1 MSGRLNNTAELII
14 WVTIAFSGLAMLAGP
29 ALTFEETKH
38 NFGMIRQG
46 EVVSHEFKYTN
57 TGDAPL
63 IITEAVVTCTCTKV
77 DFPKQPIAKGETGIV
92 KVTFESKSA
101 IDRQERTV
109 VLKSNAAKPETTL
122 TIKCVVLKPKG
133 E

>member
-1 MSGRLNNTAELII
+1 MSGRLNNVAGLII

-46 EVVSHEFKYTN
+46 EAVSHEFKFTN

-63 IITEAVVTCTCTKV
+63 IITEALVACTCTKV
-77 DFPKQPIAKGETGIV
+77 DFPEQPIAKGESGVV

-101 IDRQERTV
+101 IDRQERTI

>member
-1 MSGRLNNTAELII
+1 MTRYLKAIGSITLMITII
-14 WVTIAFSGLAMLAGP
+14 ILGASMITDAV
-29 ALTFEETKH
+29 LTFEETKH

-46 EVVSHEFKYTN
+46 EVVSHDFKFTN

-63 IITEAVVTCTCTKV
+63 IISDAVVTCTCTKV
-77 DFPKQPIAKGETGIV
+77 DFPKQPLAKGESGIV

-109 VLKSNAAKPETTL
+109 VIKSNAIKPETTL

>member
-29 ALTFEETKH
+29 VLTFEETKH

>member
-1 MSGRLNNTAELII
+1 M
-14 WVTIAFSGLAMLAGP
+14 VTIIILGASMITDAV
-29 ALTFEETKH
+29 LTFEETKH

-46 EVVSHEFKYTN
+46 EVVSHDFKFTN

-63 IITEAVVTCTCTKV
+63 IISDAVVTCTCTKV
-77 DFPKQPIAKGETGIV
+77 DFPKQPLAKGESGIV

-109 VLKSNAAKPETTL
+109 VIKSNAIKPETTL

>member
-1 MSGRLNNTAELII
+1 MSGRLNNIAGLILWI
-14 WVTIAFSGLAMLAGP
+14 TLAFSGLAMLAGP

-46 EVVSHEFKYTN
+46 EVVSHDFKFTN

-77 DFPKQPIAKGETGIV
+77 DFPKQPIAKGESGVV

>member
-1 MSGRLNNTAELII
+1 MAQKIKAFGSLIAVMCIAILSTAM
-14 WVTIAFSGLAMLAGP
+14 IAGA

-46 EVVSHEFKYTN
+46 EVVSHDFKFTN

-63 IITEAVVTCTCTKV
+63 IISDAVVTCTCTKV
-77 DFPKQPIAKGETGIV
+77 DFPKQPIAKGESGVV

-109 VLKSNAAKPETTL
+109 VIKSNAIKPETTL

>member
-1 MSGRLNNTAELII
+1 MTRYLKAIGSITLMITII
-14 WVTIAFSGLAMLAGP
+14 ILGP
-29 ALTFEETKH
+29 SMITDAVLTFEETKH

-46 EVVSHEFKYTN
+46 EVVSHDFKFTN

-63 IITEAVVTCTCTKV
+63 IISDAVVTCTCTKV
-77 DFPKQPIAKGETGIV
+77 DFPKQPLAKGESGIV

-109 VLKSNAAKPETTL
+109 VIKSNAIKPETTL

>member
-1 MSGRLNNTAELII
+1 MTRYLKAIGSITLM
-14 WVTIAFSGLAMLAGP
+14 VTIIILGASMITDAV
-29 ALTFEETKH
+29 LTFEETKH

-46 EVVSHEFKYTN
+46 EVVSHDFKFTN

-63 IITEAVVTCTCTKV
+63 IISDAVVTCTCTKV
-77 DFPKQPIAKGETGIV
+77 DFPKQPLAKGESGIV

-109 VLKSNAAKPETTL
+109 VIKSNAIKPETTL